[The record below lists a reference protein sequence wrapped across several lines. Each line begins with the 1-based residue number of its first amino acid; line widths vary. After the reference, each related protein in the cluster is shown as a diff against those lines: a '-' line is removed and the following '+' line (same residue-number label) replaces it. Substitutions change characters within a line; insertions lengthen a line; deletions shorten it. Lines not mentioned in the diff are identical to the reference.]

1 MEAARHPLLQLNF
14 DQHNQAYVIEA
25 SAGTGKTWTIERLF
39 IKALLERSD
48 LSLNNILVVTFT
60 NAATAELK
68 DRILLQI
75 KATLDTLLK
84 IKAGTSL
91 GGAGEDI
98 FTQSFL
104 LTRPHKL
111 DNDINVLLQSAQN
124 FDYAPVY
131 TIHGFCNHI
140 LKDYPVECNINPEFK
155 LVTEHS
161 EIMMIL
167 VRNFFR
173 EKIINNPLFRGK
185 IEQVYQTLEH
195 VLGKITDG
203 DYIQKIVAKLPK
215 DLITLTGNGLLLK
228 YKVHE
233 NPDLALLI
241 ESDMESDK
249 TLVAYHLFSAV
260 AKYIELNFATFFT
273 LRGELSYNDLISI
286 VAAALPNNHNLA
298 EKIRQDYPIAFID
311 EFQDTDQL
319 QWNMFNLIYNK
330 AGTLVV
336 VGDPKQ
342 AIYKFRG
349 ADLNVYL
356 SACNEIQTKLYLTEN
371 RRSHPNI
378 LNFINYLFDQTI
390 NPGCFGANIEYNP
403 ITAKVDT
410 DKLLRIPSGQSLNQ
424 LVLQKTATDIPFYNE
439 EVHLVVIKGKTALM
453 RENNLLSAIA
463 LEILALLNIDSTLT
477 TKIAI
482 LVSKNSQATILVEYL
497 KQFGIKACELKLG
510 NIFATQTAADL
521 YLVLEAVSDLSNR
534 RLLIQALSSKLFNLP
549 LSALSNF
556 DSNTILLATG
566 VNIAQ
571 CFFRYKQIWEKEG
584 VISLIYQL
592 VNDLYALHKP
602 DGYIGSARQISDLFQ
617 LGEILHKYDI
627 TTQNMLELLFWF
639 QQKISSATKG
649 GSDTALNLT
658 NEEEIIRLDN
668 DDNQVVI
675 TTQHKSKGL
684 EYDILFC
691 PYFKADAVVNGEYD
705 FSYKMPFFA
714 SYYDSARQKN
724 VMELINSVPTANKI
738 VQEDNKEIHRLNY
751 VALTRAKSR
760 LYLYLKEPTINA
772 KSGSYHAKAKPDK
785 ITELFGYVK
794 HSPQDQSHLLFN
806 YRQFFTNPDG
816 AIKQSDNL
824 AGVSVYARN
833 TITTHCL
840 EQLKIKSQEDVSKRP
855 KLQQWTNKLPNQ
867 LTGFLRQS
875 YSSLTYLAHTNQSQG
890 ITGEQVKEYSLTNEV
905 PPLEKPV
912 YIYEVLNHLKGA
924 VFGNLIHNLCE
935 SYPLTTA
942 IAKPLLQKYNVDSMY
957 AEQLVSIVEQIF
969 SYPLFTG
976 KASKKSGAGVS
987 LSGLHNIIFE
997 LEFNLAIANPLSFK
1011 HDLAKLLVKY
1021 YGDNHP
1027 YTTACSGLDK
1037 INPGFLNGF
1046 IDVFFEHGGKYYI
1059 LDYKTNSLS
1068 VYMSTTDGL
1077 SDKNN
1082 VLVAEN
1088 AKNHYYLQYL
1098 LYLVAIKRYLES
1110 RLNLANA
1117 TDLLGGAVY
1126 FYVRGIFVRD
1136 AVPGGICIDASC
1148 QSVVAELDCLL
1159 KGEVI

>member
-1 MEAARHPLLQLNF
+1 MEKATHPLLQLNF
-14 DQHNQAYVIEA
+14 NQHDQAYVIEA

-84 IKAGTSL
+84 IKAGIGL
-91 GGAGEDI
+91 GRISEDI

-104 LTRPHKL
+104 LPRIHKL
-111 DNDINVLLQSAQN
+111 DNDINILLQSAQN
-124 FDYAPVY
+124 FDYAPIY

-140 LKDYPVECNINPEFK
+140 LKDYPVECNINPEFT

-173 EKIINNPLFRGK
+173 EKIINNPLFTGK
-185 IEQVYQTLEH
+185 VELVYHTLEQL
-195 VLGKITDG
+195 LGKTTDS
-203 DYIQKIVAKLPK
+203 DYIQKIAAKLPK
-215 DLITLTGNGLLLK
+215 DLITLTVNGIRLK

-233 NPDLALLI
+233 SPDLALLI
-241 ESDMESDK
+241 ENGLESDK

-260 AKYIELNFATFFT
+260 AKYIALNFAAFHGV
-273 LRGELSYNDLISI
+273 RSELSYNDLISI
-286 VAAALPNNHNLA
+286 VATSLQNNYSLA

-319 QWNMFNLIYNK
+319 QWDMFSLIYNK
-330 AGTLVV
+330 VGTLVV

-349 ADLNVYL
+349 ADLNVYM
-356 SACNEIQTKLYLTEN
+356 SACNEIQDKLYLTEN

-403 ITAKVDT
+403 ILAKVDT
-410 DKLLRIPSGQSLNQ
+410 DKLLNLPSGQSLSQ
-424 LVLQKTATDIPFYNE
+424 LVLQKTGTNVLFHNE
-439 EVHLVVIKGKTALM
+439 EVQLVVIKGKTAPE

-463 LEILALLNIDSTLT
+463 LEILALLNIDDTLT

-482 LVSKNSQATILVEYL
+482 LVSKNSQATILVDYL

-534 RLLIQALSSKLFNLP
+534 KLLIQALSSKLFNLP

-556 DSNTILLATG
+556 DSNTILLSTG

-571 CFFRYKQIWEKEG
+571 CFFRYKQIWENEG

-592 VNDLYALHKP
+592 VNDLYALHKF

-617 LGEILHKYDI
+617 LGEILHKYDL

-639 QQKISSATKG
+639 QQKITTATT
-649 GSDTALNLT
+649 GSGDMALNLT
-658 NEEEIIRLDN
+658 SEEEIIRLDN
-668 DDNQVVI
+668 DDNQVII

-691 PYFKADAVVNGEYD
+691 PYFKADAAVNGEYD

-714 SYYDSARQKN
+714 SFYDNNNQN
-724 VMELINSVPTANKI
+724 NITELVHSIPTANKI
-738 VQEDNKEIHRLNY
+738 VMEDNKEIHRLNY

-760 LYLYLKEPTINA
+760 LYLYLKEPTIT
-772 KSGSYHAKAKPDK
+772 KGGSYHTKSKPDK

-794 HSPQDQSHLLFN
+794 HSPQDQSHPLFN
-806 YRQFFTNPDG
+806 YRQFFSNPDV
-816 AIKQSDNL
+816 AIKNGVNL
-824 AGVSVYARN
+824 PGVSIYARSK
-833 TITTHCL
+833 ITTYCL
-840 EQLKIKSQEDVSKRP
+840 EQLKIKSQDGGSNRP
-855 KLQQWTNKLPNQ
+855 QLQQWTNKLPNQ
-867 LTGFLRQS
+867 LVGFLRQS
-875 YSSLTYLAHTNQSQG
+875 YSSLTYITHANQTNDMKG
-890 ITGEQVKEYSLTNEV
+890 DHLKEYSITNEL

-912 YIYEVLNHLKGA
+912 YIYEVLNQLKGA

-935 SYPLTTA
+935 SYPLTLA
-942 IAKPLLQKYNVDSMY
+942 ITKTLLQKYNVDTKY
-957 AEQLVSIVEQIF
+957 AEELISIVDKIF
-969 SYPLFTG
+969 SYPILISKTC
-976 KASKKSGAGVS
+976 KKSGNGVS
-987 LSGLHNIIFE
+987 LSGIHNIIFE
-997 LEFNLAIANPLSFK
+997 LEFNLVIAQQLSFK
-1011 HDLAKLLVKY
+1011 HELAKLLAKY
-1021 YGDNHP
+1021 YGEDHP
-1027 YTTACSGLDK
+1027 YTIACRGLDR
-1037 INPGFLNGF
+1037 INQGFLNGF

-1059 LDYKTNSLS
+1059 LDYKTNSLTA
-1068 VYMSTTDGL
+1068 YTSTTDGL
-1077 SDKNN
+1077 SDKDN

-1098 LYLVAIKRYLES
+1098 LYLVAIKRYLEL
-1110 RLNLANA
+1110 RLDITDA
-1117 TDLLGGAVY
+1117 TELLGGAIY
-1126 FYVRGIFVRD
+1126 FYVRGIFVSN
-1136 AVPGGICIDASC
+1136 AVPGGICTDTSC
-1148 QSVVAELDCLL
+1148 QSAVSSLDKLL
-1159 KGEVI
+1159 KGK